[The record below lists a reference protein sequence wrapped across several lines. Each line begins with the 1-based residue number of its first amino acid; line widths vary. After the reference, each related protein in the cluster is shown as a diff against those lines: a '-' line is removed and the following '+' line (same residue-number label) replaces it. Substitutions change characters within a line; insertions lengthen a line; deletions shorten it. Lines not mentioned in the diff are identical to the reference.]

1 MGQRLIRVNELVKR
15 EISDVLHT
23 RYQSESVYITVS
35 EVIVAPDLRNARVFY
50 SVLGDDEQRRKAGAF
65 LKNRNFDIRRQLS
78 KRIVLKYLPHL
89 HFIFDQSIE
98 RGSHLNDIMDEL
110 GMEDEGLEGED
121 MEGEGMEGED
131 M

>member
-35 EVIVAPDLRNARVFY
+35 EVRVSPDLRNARVYY

-65 LKNRNFDIRRQLS
+65 LKNRRQLS

-89 HFIFDQSIE
+89 RFVFDQSIE
-98 RGSHLNDIMDEL
+98 RGSRLNDIMNEL
-110 GMEDEGLEGED
+110 GMEGEVMEEED
-121 MEGEGMEGED
+121 MEGEGIEGED
-131 M
+131 TYNG